1 MTRFSIRVS
10 GPEVFPLGFKP
21 VIWSKVLLAVL
32 LIVRVLGI
40 TVDALGIVLVILDT
54 LAIALNV
61 LAAPWRFPLALWPL
75 PWTLWSSSW
84 SSPLVALAVLVL

>member
-21 VIWSKVLLAVL
+21 VIWSKVLLAIL

-40 TVDALGIVLVILDT
+40 TVDVLGIVLDT

-61 LAAPWRFPLALWPL
+61 LAAPWRFPLAL
-75 PWTLWSSSW
+75 
-84 SSPLVALAVLVL
+84 